1 MATLATLQTRI
12 SDAVE
17 ALDGGDYSTA
27 LTLARGA
34 ALLLVAIPDSEFQGE
49 KITIDRESLKNTIA
63 ELNRAAA
70 SAALKTNG
78 AIVTQE
84 ITFQRG

>member
-1 MATLATLQTRI
+1 MAKLSDLQSRI
-12 SDAVE
+12 ESAVA
-17 ALDGGDYSTA
+17 ALDAGNYASA

-34 ALLLVAIPDSEFQGE
+34 ALLIVAVPDSEFQGE

-70 SAALKTNG
+70 SAAMASNG
-78 AIVTQE
+78 GIVTQD
-84 ITFQRG
+84 ITVTRG

>member
-1 MATLATLQTRI
+1 MATLSELQTRI
-12 SDAVE
+12 SDAVA
-17 ALDGGDYSTA
+17 ALDAGDYA
-27 LTLARGA
+27 NVLTLARGA

-78 AIVTQE
+78 GIVSQE
-84 ITFQRG
+84 ITFRRG